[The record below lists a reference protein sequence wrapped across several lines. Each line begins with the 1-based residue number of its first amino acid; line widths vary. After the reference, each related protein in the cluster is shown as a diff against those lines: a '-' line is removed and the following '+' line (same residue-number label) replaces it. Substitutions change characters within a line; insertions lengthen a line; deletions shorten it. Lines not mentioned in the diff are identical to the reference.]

1 MATIRTE
8 LEQEIVNALIDTK
21 VVNFEALGSLITK
34 YGARA
39 AKTGTDLTTIITKKS
54 IIACG
59 WPGPELGGL
68 ATRPTVGDSN
78 G

>member
-1 MATIRTE
+1 MANRTE
-8 LEQEIVNALIDTK
+8 LEQEIVNALIDSK
-21 VVNFEALGSLITK
+21 AVNFEAVGSIIAK

-68 ATRPTVGDSN
+68 ATRLPAGEN
-78 G
+78 GL